1 MPTPITFSKTR
12 GSQKKGIDVKH
23 FSLAVALSLGT
34 FALHSTE
41 SRASIEGPYF
51 NNSDYYDYTD
61 PYRGIYRSGYD
72 LEKAI
77 LKEINSARFS
87 IDVAVQEIRLPHVA
101 KALARRFAD
110 GIRVR
115 LVLENN
121 YNSAISDFDRGE
133 IDNGS
138 GRSNDRNR
146 EYFNFVDMN
155 GDGYLSRY
163 EISQR
168 DAIAILRNAGI
179 PIKDDTADRSAGS
192 GLMHHKFM
200 IVDSRKV
207 LVTSA
212 NFTLSDVHGDY
223 SNRSTRGNANALM
236 IFSNRNIARKF
247 QTEFALMW
255 GERGFPRFGLQK
267 PHRGAAP
274 ISTSSRYHGN
284 ATVRVQ
290 FSPTSKNY
298 GFNASSNGLI
308 ADTIRKATRRVKMS
322 LFVFSEQ
329 KIADALLERRQARNI
344 QVQALIEPTFAF
356 AWYSEGLDLLGLSLH
371 GPRCAV
377 DEGNA
382 PWSRPIRTVGVPSFV
397 RGDYLHHKFAT
408 VDGHTTIFG
417 SHNWSKAANQQ
428 NDETLL
434 IIKNAKVTQLFE
446 QEHDRIFRRARIG
459 PSASLRERVRE
470 SHRRCR

>member
-1 MPTPITFSKTR
+1 MN
-12 GSQKKGIDVKH
+12 KGIEVKV
-23 FSLAVALSLGT
+23 FSLALALSLGT
-34 FALHSTE
+34 FAAYSPNT
-41 SRASIEGPYF
+41 SANIEGPYF

-87 IDVAVQEIRLPHVA
+87 IDLAVQEIRLPHVA
-101 KALARRFAD
+101 KALARRFD
-110 GIRVR
+110 EGLRVR
-115 LVLENN
+115 VILENN
-121 YNSAISDFDRGE
+121 YNRAISDFDRGL

-138 GRSNDRNR
+138 GSGSSSGSEDDSDRSNDRNR

-155 GDGYLSRY
+155 GDGFLSRY
-163 EISQR
+163 EIAQR
-168 DAIAILRNAGI
+168 DAIAIIRNAGI

-192 GLMHHKFM
+192 ALMHHKFM
-200 IVDSRKV
+200 VVDSERV
-207 LVTSA
+207 LISSA
-212 NFTLSDVHGDY
+212 NFTLSDIHGDY
-223 SNRSTRGNANALM
+223 SNRATRGNANAMM
-236 IFSNRNIARKF
+236 IFSDSNITRKF

-255 GERGFPRFGLQK
+255 GERGFPRFGLKK

-274 ISTSSRYHGN
+274 VKTSSRYHGE
-284 ATVRVQ
+284 AIVKVQ
-290 FSPTSKNY
+290 FSPTSRNY
-298 GFNASSNGLI
+298 GFEASSNGLI
-308 ADTIRKATRRVKMS
+308 AETIRKAARSVKMS

-329 KIADALLERRQARNI
+329 KIADALWERRQARGI

-356 AWYSEGLDLLGLSLH
+356 AWYSEGLDLLGLALH
-371 GPRCAV
+371 GPRCAI
-377 DEGNA
+377 DEDNA
-382 PWSRPIRTVGVPSFV
+382 PWQRPIQTVGTPRFV

-434 IIKNAKVTQLFE
+434 IIENPRVTQLFE
-446 QEHDRIFRRARIG
+446 QEHDRIFRTARLG
-459 PSASLRERVRE
+459 ASASLKERIRD
-470 SHRRCR
+470 SNRRCR